1 MSDIIRLHHGPFGHV
16 SLLELTGELV
26 EHVHSTASVS
36 FWLSGSEALLTV
48 RGSPSGHNDQRATL
62 INSLVPHSV
71 KVLGDGK
78 SAQCLSV
85 YLFPDW
91 LSRALPTH
99 LTANCAQLDLLITS
113 ELRAEL
119 WELVDMLRD
128 DLVEQIELDSAIVT
142 FLCRALKGARVLA
155 EDATLAE
162 RRPRD
167 FRIRKAIVLMREN
180 LTSGLDMESVARA
193 SGISRPHFFSIFRD
207 ELDLTPRTFWNS
219 LRLESAL
226 RQMRVS
232 ANSLTFV
239 ASNLGFNAQ
248 CNFTRFFK
256 QHTGV
261 APSAYR
267 SALEMDAAASRFR
280 RRIAPLGVVSFGEAA
295 GVFAGLSRADRA
307 AMAGTPMMASSLKEA
322 MVSSVT

>member
-16 SLLELTGELV
+16 SLLELTGELM
-26 EHVHSTASVS
+26 EHVHSTANAS
-36 FWLSGSEALLTV
+36 FWLSGSEARVTV
-48 RGSPSGHNDQRATL
+48 RGSPAGHDGQRTTL
-62 INSLVPHSV
+62 INSLVPHRV
-71 KVLGDGK
+71 KTIGDGK
-78 SAQCLSV
+78 PAQCLSV

-91 LSRALPTH
+91 LRRALPTH
-99 LTANCAQLDLLITS
+99 LTANFAQLDLPVTS

-119 WELVDMLRD
+119 WALVDMLRGS
-128 DLVEQIELDSAIVT
+128 LVEETELDSAIVA
-142 FLCRALKGARVLA
+142 FLCRTLKGARVSA
-155 EDATLAE
+155 EDAALAE

-167 FRIRKAIVLMREN
+167 FRIRKAIALMREN
-180 LTSGLDMESVARA
+180 LASGLDMESLARA

-226 RQMRVS
+226 RQMRIS
-232 ANSLTFV
+232 ATSLTSV

-248 CNFTRFFK
+248 CNFSRFFK
-256 QHTGV
+256 QHIGV

-280 RRIAPLGVVSFGEAA
+280 RRVGPS
-295 GVFAGLSRADRA
+295 
-307 AMAGTPMMASSLKEA
+307 ASSLGPPRWSAARPPFLPTMKSAE
-322 MVSSVT
+322 VSDSRRI